1 MSNQMCGGLSI
12 AILTAAS
19 ALVSPASLA
28 ASRDMQIVS
37 DAIVSR
43 RARDAEVATQIWQ
56 WAEVGYHE
64 NQSSQLLQA
73 QLREAGFEVEAGV
86 AGIPTAFVATA
97 GSGKPVIGILAEF
110 DALPGISQAA
120 VAERSPIKGR
130 LSGHACGH
138 HLFGVGSTSAAIAIK
153 QWLAS
158 ARVSGTIRLYGTP
171 AEEGGAGKVYMV
183 RAGLFEDVDVV
194 LHWHPGDAN
203 DASPV
208 SSQANRSAKFRFRG
222 ESSHA
227 ASAPDRGRSA
237 LDGVEAMNNM
247 VNLMREHVP
256 QETRIHYVITQGGSA
271 PNVVPDFAEVY
282 YYVRHRDQAVLEGIW
297 TRILKAADGAALGT
311 ETRVEHE
318 VIHGVYSLLDNET
331 VAKVFDRELRAIG
344 GVQYTP
350 EEKAFAEKIQA
361 TLAQPVRALGTQ
373 ATVQPYLPRQ
383 QYGSTDVGD
392 VSWNVPTS
400 GPQIATWVP
409 GTPAHS
415 WQAVAAGGMSI
426 GFKGMEVAS
435 QALARTAVAL
445 YRDPKLVQEARREF
459 DSRRGPD
466 FQYRPL
472 LGDRAPPLDYRD

>member
-1 MSNQMCGGLSI
+1 MSIHACKSLSVVFV
-12 AILTAAS
+12 TAAA
-19 ALVSPASLA
+19 ALASPGPLA
-28 ASRDMQIVS
+28 ASRDTQIVS
-37 DAIVSR
+37 DVIASR
-43 RARDAEVATQIWQ
+43 QAHDAEVATQIWQ

-64 NQSSQLLQA
+64 NQSSQLLQE
-73 QLREAGFEVEAGV
+73 QLRTAGFEVESGV
-86 AGIPTAFVATA
+86 AGMPTAFVATA
-97 GSGKPVIGILAEF
+97 GSGKPIIGILAEF
-110 DALPGISQAA
+110 DALPGFSQDA
-120 VAERSPIKGR
+120 VPELSPIKGR
-130 LSGHACGH
+130 VSGHACGH
-138 HLFGVGSTSAAIAIK
+138 HLFGVGSTSAAIAVK
-153 QWLAS
+153 EWLTGAK
-158 ARVSGTIRLYGTP
+158 VTGTIRLYGTP

-183 RAGLFEDVDVV
+183 RAGLFADVDVV
-194 LHWHPGDAN
+194 LHWHPNDTN

-208 SSQANRSAKFRFRG
+208 GSQANRSAKFRFHG
-222 ESSHA
+222 VSSHA
-227 ASAPDRGRSA
+227 AAAPDRGRSA

-282 YYVRHRDQAVLEGIW
+282 YYVRHRDPAVLDAVW
-297 TRILKAADGAALGT
+297 ARVLKAAEGAALGT

-318 VIHGVYSLLDNET
+318 VIHGVYSLLDNDT
-331 VAKVFDRELRAIG
+331 VSKVFDRELRAIG
-344 GVQYTP
+344 GVRYTP
-350 EEKAFAEKIQA
+350 EEQAFAEKIQA
-361 TLAQPVRALGTQ
+361 TLSKPVRALGTQ

-392 VSWNVPTS
+392 VSWNVPTA
-400 GPQIATWVP
+400 GPLIATWVP

-459 DSRRGPD
+459 DSRRGAN